1 MKLRISTYCVGCI
14 FHLCVFLIKLAI
26 FFAYYKNH
34 LYYTNVKFNIKA
46 DNKTITKKIVK
57 EKRNGCVLNFVAT

>member
-1 MKLRISTYCVGCI
+1 MYFPFV
-14 FHLCVFLIKLAI
+14 CVFLIKLAI

-46 DNKTITKKIVK
+46 DNKTITKKNSKREEKWMCPEFCGNLVK
-57 EKRNGCVLNFVAT
+57 NRVSK